1 MGRDTV
7 GTPRKVTIDGI
18 TFDVK
23 ADTNLSEM
31 GSKFEN
37 EPVPTS
43 GRTMKKMT
51 RRSQAVESITVACN
65 GEERTLLR
73 QFDERTE
80 NFSMSYELASGD
92 VYRTVG
98 FIVFENRETE
108 EATATIQMHPAEANE
123 WEEFTV

>member
-1 MGRDTV
+1 MGVDIT
-7 GTPRKVTIDGI
+7 GTPRKITLDGV
-18 TFDVK
+18 TFDVM
-23 ADTNLSEM
+23 ADTNISEI
-31 GSKFEN
+31 GSRFEN

-51 RRSQAVESITVACN
+51 RRSQGAESVTVACN

-73 QFDERTE
+73 EFDERQE

-98 FIVFENRETE
+98 FIIFESRETE
-108 EATATIQMHPAEANE
+108 EHRATIQMHPAETNE